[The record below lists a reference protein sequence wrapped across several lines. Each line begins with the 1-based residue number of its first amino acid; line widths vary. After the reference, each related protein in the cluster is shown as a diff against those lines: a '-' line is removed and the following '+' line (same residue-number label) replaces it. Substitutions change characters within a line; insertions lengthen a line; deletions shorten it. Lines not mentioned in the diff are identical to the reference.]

1 MKKLLSILLIMVLC
15 LWAFPISSNAVVDK
29 SSTER
34 LELLN
39 LACQIFPE
47 YTSNIRGK
55 GDETNRTTQTGP
67 SELIFCETRA
77 ISENERLTYAQFSN
91 NRGVVVLE
99 TASAATLE
107 ETGSSESIFAGGVS
121 GTLSYMVT
129 PTDEDDFY
137 GVFYLDNFKY
147 RLISATYDSITDIG
161 TPSVNSSIHC
171 LYNRSTPVYQQTA
184 NRFASVD
191 YNITFMPAGAYGV
204 NSSRDIRFTLGFGVG
219 NDTVIVELR

>member
-1 MKKLLSILLIMVLC
+1 MKKLLSILLIMALC

-29 SSTER
+29 SSTDR

-47 YTSNIRGK
+47 YTSNIRGE
-55 GDETNRTTQTGP
+55 GDETYRTTQTGP

-99 TASAATLE
+99 TASAATLQ

-121 GTLSYMVT
+121 
-129 PTDEDDFY
+129 
-137 GVFYLDNFKY
+137 
-147 RLISATYDSITDIG
+147 G

-184 NRFASVD
+184 NSFASVD

-204 NSSRDIRFTLGFGVG
+204 NSSRDIQFSLEFGVG